1 MLAWVTR
8 LRAEVSGLARHHG
21 VRHHQYIVATA
32 AVAAAERKEAA
43 TKEADKQRLA
53 DLKRQ
58 YMEAKDCPPCRVPQG
73 SEAEPKKDK

>member
-1 MLAWVTR
+1 MPP
-8 LRAEVSGLARHHG
+8 
-21 VRHHQYIVATA
+21 
-32 AVAAAERKEAA
+32 AAEGKEAA

-58 YMEAKDCPPCRVPQG
+58 YMEAKGLSTMPSTPRG